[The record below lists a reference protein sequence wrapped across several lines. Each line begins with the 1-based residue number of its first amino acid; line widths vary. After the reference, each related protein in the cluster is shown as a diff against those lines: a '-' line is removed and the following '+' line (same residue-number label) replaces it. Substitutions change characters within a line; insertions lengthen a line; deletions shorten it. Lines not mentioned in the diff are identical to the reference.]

1 MLGRTLRSLQSPPSN
16 LGFSGSGGACPARFR
31 DGADFISQAA
41 LSAPTRPIEIAV
53 ECAFMP
59 VSPNA
64 GIPESFNICTHFLEQ
79 PAAAHPDRIAIL
91 GDPAR
96 VTYSA
101 LANLARRVA
110 ASITRDGIASG
121 DRVLIVLP
129 DSAEFIASFLGVAR
143 TGAIAVPVNPM
154 SRPED
159 YAHYINDSGA
169 ILAIVHS
176 DAFDPFVSASAS
188 VECLKHIVVVGND
201 APRSASTKIIPWKEW
216 LGTGEREPSAP
227 AAAATRAND
236 PAFFLYTSGSGGK
249 PKAAIHEHK
258 DMLATFTGF
267 ARGVLDI
274 RADDRTYSVSKLFFA
289 YGLGNG
295 LYFPLGAGAATIL
308 DPERPRP
315 ERCAEILAK
324 FKPTIFSSVP
334 TFYAALLREAE
345 RGLAFDFSS
354 VRHAVSAGERLP
366 PEIFERFRE
375 KFGFEIID
383 AIGSTEMLH
392 MFLSP
397 RPGKIR
403 AGSCGAPIDRYDAK
417 IVDDDGNT
425 LPAGEIGNLWV
436 RGGGAFSGY
445 WKIPDLTA
453 HTIRDGWVVTGD
465 KFLRDADGYYHY
477 CGRADDMMKVAGMW
491 VSPTEVENALVG
503 HPQVAE
509 AAVVAEIN
517 SAGLANP
524 LAFVVLKSEKAA
536 ADPAALA
543 EEIRDFV
550 RSRLPSYKC
559 PREIRFLDSL
569 PKTATGKIQRFRLRR
584 DT

>member
-1 MLGRTLRSLQSPPSN
+1 MARSTRRAVSFLPAN
-16 LGFSGSGGACPARFR
+16 WTACA
-31 DGADFISQAA
+31 
-41 LSAPTRPIEIAV
+41 RPIEIAV
-53 ECAFMP
+53 ECVSMP
-59 VSPNA
+59 VSPPA
-64 GIPESFNICTHFLEQ
+64 GIPERFNICSHFLET
-79 PAAAHPDRIAIL
+79 PAAAHPDRVAIL
-91 GDPAR
+91 GEPAE
-96 VTYSA
+96 VTYAA

-110 ASITRDGIASG
+110 ASITRDGIVAG
-121 DRVLIVLP
+121 NRVLIVLP
-129 DSAEFIASFLGVAR
+129 DSAEFIAAFLGVAR

-154 SRPED
+154 SRSD
-159 YAHYINDSGA
+159 DFAHYVRDSRA
-169 ILAIVHS
+169 ILAIIHRDAT
-176 DAFDPFVSASAS
+176 DAFAAASIDAENLKQILVVGRDAPISASAKIS
-188 VECLKHIVVVGND
+188 SWNKWL
-201 APRSASTKIIPWKEW
+201 AAS
-216 LGTGEREPSAP
+216 GRESLAP
-227 AAAATRAND
+227 AATTRAND

-274 RADDRTYSVSKLFFA
+274 RSDDRTYSVSKLFFA

-315 ERCAEILAK
+315 ERCAEIFAK

-334 TFYAALLREAE
+334 TFYSAILREAE

-375 KFGFEIID
+375 KFGLEIID

-403 AGSCGAPIDRYDAK
+403 AGSCGTPIDGYDAK

-425 LPAGEIGNLWV
+425 LPTGEIGNLCV

-453 HTIRDGWVVTGD
+453 RTIGDGWVVTGD
-465 KFLRDADGYYHY
+465 KFLRDSDGYYHY

-491 VSPTEVENALVG
+491 VSPTEVENALLG

-509 AAVVAEIN
+509 AAVVAETN
-517 SAGLANP
+517 PAGLAHP
-524 LAFVVLKSEKAA
+524 LAYVVLKSEKAV

-543 EEIRDFV
+543 EEIREFV
-550 RSRLPSYKC
+550 RSRLPGYKC

-569 PKTATGKIQRFRLRR
+569 PKTATGKIQRFLLRT
-584 DT
+584 DS